1 MANANYNRAWMTTA
15 TTGTGTIT
23 LGSATSGYQTF
34 AAAGVPDGKV
44 IDVVII
50 DGANWE
56 ISSGTYTSSGTT
68 LSRTLI
74 SSSTGS
80 LLNLTGSATVFISP
94 HSGTSASVVVSTTP
108 PSNPG
113 DGVLWFDSTY
123 GKLKIYYTDANS
135 SQWIDAFVGTV
146 GPAGPAG
153 ATGATGASGT
163 IDGTTVTT
171 FTGVLKGNGT
181 NIATATAGT
190 DYLAPPSGTSILKA
204 NSGGALAN
212 AAAGTDYLAPSGA
225 LGTPSSGTLTNC
237 TGLPVST
244 GVSGL
249 GTGIATAL
257 AVNTGSAGAP
267 VLFNGA
273 GGTPTS
279 MTLTNA
285 TGLPIAGIS
294 ASGTPDSTTFLRGD
308 GTWNAP
314 GAGSIT
320 NSEGSLGSDVQLASN
335 NTWYDGPTVSLAAG
349 TWLVV
354 CHLTQVRTSN
364 TAETI
369 YARISDGTN
378 HHASTQFY
386 HAATTSW
393 SGTLAMTAIITL
405 GGTTTIK
412 GQMASSA
419 GATSTL
425 MKAALVANGAGNNAS
440 QITAIKLS

>member
-1 MANANYNRAWMTTA
+1 MANAAYNRAWMTTA

-34 AAAGVPDGKV
+34 AAAGVTDGKV
-44 IDVVII
+44 IDYVIL

-56 ISSGTYTSSGTT
+56 IGYGTYTSSGTT
-68 LSRTLI
+68 LSRTLG

-94 HSGTSASVVVSTTP
+94 NAGTSSSVTISDTA

-113 DGVLWFDSTY
+113 DGVLWWDSQE
-123 GKLKIYYTDANS
+123 GKLKIFYNDGSS
-135 SQWIDAFVGTV
+135 SQWVDAFVGTV
-146 GPAGPAG
+146 G
-153 ATGATGASGT
+153 ATGAAGT
-163 IDGTTVTT
+163 
-171 FTGVLKGNGT
+171 NGT
-181 NIATATAGT
+181 NGTNGSAATITVGSTTTGNVGTNASVTNSGTSSAAILDFTIPRGAGVPTGGTANQILKKNSGT
-190 DYLAPPSGTSILKA
+190 DY
-204 NSGGALAN
+204 
-212 AAAGTDYLAPSGA
+212 D
-225 LGTPSSGTLTNC
+225 SSW
-237 TGLPVST
+237 
-244 GVSGL
+244 
-249 GTGIATAL
+249 ADDTA
-257 AVNTGSAGAP
+257 
-267 VLFNGA
+267 
-273 GGTPTS
+273 
-279 MTLTNA
+279 TLTNA
-285 TGLPIAGIS
+285 E
-294 ASGTPDSTTFLRGD
+294 
-308 GTWNAP
+308 
-314 GAGSIT
+314 GA
-320 NSEGSLGSDVQLASN
+320 LGSDVQLAAN

-393 SGTLAMTAIITL
+393 SGTASMTAIITL

-440 QITAIKLS
+440 QITAIKIG